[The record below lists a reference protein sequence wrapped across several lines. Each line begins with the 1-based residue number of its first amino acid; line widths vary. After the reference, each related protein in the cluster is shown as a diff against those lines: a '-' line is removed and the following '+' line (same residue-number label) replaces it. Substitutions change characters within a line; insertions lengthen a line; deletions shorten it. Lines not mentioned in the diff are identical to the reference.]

1 MKPTRI
7 AAVIPTFH
15 KSVQGW
21 NTLLIHMF
29 SSSKPSRN
37 NGLTPEVLI
46 DVLNE

>member
-1 MKPTRI
+1 MI

-21 NTLLIHMF
+21 NTVPVNMF

-46 DVLNE
+46 DVPNE

>member
-1 MKPTRI
+1 MI

-15 KSVQGW
+15 KSAQGW
-21 NTLLIHMF
+21 NTVPVNMF

-46 DVLNE
+46 DVPNE